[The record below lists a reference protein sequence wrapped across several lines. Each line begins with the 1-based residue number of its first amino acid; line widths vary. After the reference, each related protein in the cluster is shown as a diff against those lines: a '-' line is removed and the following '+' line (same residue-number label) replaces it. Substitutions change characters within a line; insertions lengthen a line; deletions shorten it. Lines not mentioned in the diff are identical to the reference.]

1 MPTEYAWFLPSAK
14 NGDGQKINTKEPERQ
29 PTVAYLSEVAR
40 AAERA
45 GFVNLLVPTG
55 THCLDAWL
63 VAAAVAEHTERIKFC
78 VAFRPGLTSPVFAA
92 QTANTLDAMTGGR
105 VTVNVVTGSTPLD
118 QMRYGDHLR
127 HDERYERTDEFLRI
141 VKALWRNEGPVT
153 FQGTHY
159 DIRDASF
166 FPPQV
171 SRPHPAIYLGGSSEA
186 GRRVGARHANVH
198 MMYAVDLEAIAQDAA
213 DMKRRAA
220 EFGREKDIR
229 FGIRIHIVCRE
240 TQAEAR
246 RAAEAM
252 IEGSDIS
259 NTGVWADMRN
269 RTESTGQKRVN
280 DLAQRGGSLWV
291 TDTLWM
297 GVNTVRAGAGASLV
311 GTPDMIAK
319 ALKEYV
325 RAGVE
330 TFILSGWPHIEEA
343 EIFGREVMPLL
354 KDTDPVVLEKPAG
367 AAPGR
372 PRQKLLI

>member
-1 MPTEYAWFLPSAK
+1 MPIEYAWFLPSAK
-14 NGDGQKINTKEPERQ
+14 NGDGWKINAKQPERQ

-63 VAAAVAEHTERIKFC
+63 AAAAVAQHTERIKFC

-105 VTVNVVTGSTPLD
+105 VTVNVVTGSTPVD
-118 QMRYGDHLR
+118 QMRYGDHLT
-127 HDERYERTDEFLRI
+127 HDERYERTDEFLQI
-141 VKALWRNEGPVT
+141 VKALWRGGGPVT
-153 FQGTHY
+153 FQGKHF
-159 DIRDASF
+159 DVRDASF
-166 FPPQV
+166 FPGHA

-186 GRRVGARHANVH
+186 GRRVGARHAGVH
-198 MMYAVDLEAIAQDAA
+198 MMYAVELETIAQDAA
-213 DMKRRAA
+213 GMRRRAA

-229 FGIRIHIVCRE
+229 FGIRIHIVRRE
-240 TQAEAR
+240 TREEAR

-269 RTESTGQKRVN
+269 RTGSAGQMRVN
-280 DLAQRGGSLWV
+280 ELARRGSLWV
-291 TDTLWM
+291 TDILWM

-311 GTPDMIAK
+311 GTPDTIAR
-319 ALKEYV
+319 ALKEYIQ
-325 RAGVE
+325 AGVE
-330 TFILSGWPHIEEA
+330 TFILSGWPHVEEA
-343 EIFGREVMPLL
+343 GIFGREVMPLL
-354 KDTDPVVLEKPAG
+354 QDTAPVTLVRPA
-367 AAPGR
+367 AA
-372 PRQKLLI
+372 LA